1 MKATFAKVFALAL
14 VLALALS
21 GCNLVGIDAKMQ
33 ADEDIAKIDKEYAA
47 AVATYDGGEVT
58 VGEAINAFNET
69 YTETAYMYSYFGI
82 AMDHEQIHEMIE
94 STLEQ
99 KVRSEIAAAHYDAEH
114 SLSDEELAEVES
126 TAQSNYEANLE
137 SAKESAEGNDDAE
150 RAEYARVLL
159 RSNGMDYDAQY
170 ADGLLNAKNDAM
182 EQLLRDEIAELTDE
196 ELQAAY
202 DDKVAEQKES
212 FTDGSSFESAMS
224 GDSEIVCW
232 MPDGYRTVKHILLMP
247 SDETKSAYTTAVSA
261 QTSAQ
266 TSLDDLKDELDAAN
280 DDTAEEGERTAE
292 QIQADIDAAE
302 ATLESCNADVESAAQ
317 ACLDEVKDTADE
329 IYGRLEAGESFEDLI
344 AEYGQD
350 PGMTS
355 EPTKTRG
362 YYVSSESTSWET
374 NFRDAAMALAQVGD
388 YTAEP
393 VVSGS
398 GVHII
403 QYTGD
408 VLGGE
413 VPLDDVRDALYDEA
427 LEARKTEH
435 VTETIDSWVE
445 EANPSYDAEAF
456 EAAVMA
462 EE

>member
-1 MKATFAKVFALAL
+1 ML
-14 VLALALS
+14 
-21 GCNLVGIDAKMQ
+21 DAGRLPHGQ
-33 ADEDIAKIDKEYAA
+33 A
-47 AVATYDGGEVT
+47 
-58 VGEAINAFNET
+58 
-69 YTETAYMYSYFGI
+69 
-82 AMDHEQIHEMIE
+82 HP
-94 STLEQ
+94 
-99 KVRSEIAAAHYDAEH
+99 
-114 SLSDEELAEVES
+114 
-126 TAQSNYEANLE
+126 
-137 SAKESAEGNDDAE
+137 
-150 RAEYARVLL
+150 
-159 RSNGMDYDAQY
+159 
-170 ADGLLNAKNDAM
+170 AD
-182 EQLLRDEIAELTDE
+182 
-196 ELQAAY
+196 
-202 DDKVAEQKES
+202 
-212 FTDGSSFESAMS
+212 
-224 GDSEIVCW
+224 
-232 MPDGYRTVKHILLMP
+232 
-247 SDETKSAYTTAVSA
+247 
-261 QTSAQ
+261 AQ